1 MGEVAEFLRGHPPFD
16 AATDAELAEV
26 AATAEVETYPAGAT
40 IFARCAEVLTHLRV
54 VHRGAVEVVHD
65 GRVLD
70 LLGPGE
76 LFGHSSMLSG
86 LPPGFG
92 AVAAEDTEC
101 YRIPA
106 NVVRPLLGGPA
117 GLRFLTR
124 SLLAVSPFGYTEPG
138 VDPAQRPV
146 GELLR
151 AAPVMCAPTAPIR
164 EAAQRMTEA
173 GASATVVDLGNGRLG
188 ILTDRDLRERVV
200 AAGLDP
206 MAPVAAAMTAPAL
219 AVASERLG
227 GEVLLDMLDRGIR
240 HVPVLSATGAV
251 LGVLEDGDLVAVT
264 IRSSFHL
271 RRAIAR
277 ADTVDALAAAAAALR
292 PAVVDLHAA
301 KVAATGIAG
310 VYSVVVDA
318 LTRRLV
324 ELVER
329 DWGRPVPAF
338 TWLALGSFAR
348 REAVPSSDV
357 DSALVWADG
366 TDPDDTAATGRRA
379 RTVAERVL
387 AGLEAC
393 GFPAD
398 RNGAVASNPLFA
410 RSVSAWRAA
419 TRSWLDDPTQ
429 EKALILVSLIVDG
442 RPVWGLRRDPAVPD
456 AFRLAR
462 EHPDLLR
469 LLARFALA
477 HRPPT
482 GFLRDFVVEHSGKRR
497 GQLDLKRGGL
507 VPIADLA
514 RWAGMAA
521 GVASGSTIAR
531 LQAAAAAGTLDAAD
545 ARTLEE
551 AFDFLLWLRLDHQVD
566 QLRAGTPPDD
576 HIRPADLSRVTRGS
590 LKEVFRAVAGVQ
602 RRVSVT
608 LELGL
613 R

>member
-1 MGEVAEFLRGHPPFD
+1 
-16 AATDAELAEV
+16 
-26 AATAEVETYPAGAT
+26 
-40 IFARCAEVLTHLRV
+40 
-54 VHRGAVEVVHD
+54 
-65 GRVLD
+65 
-70 LLGPGE
+70 
-76 LFGHSSMLSG
+76 
-86 LPPGFG
+86 
-92 AVAAEDTEC
+92 
-101 YRIPA
+101 
-106 NVVRPLLGGPA
+106 
-117 GLRFLTR
+117 
-124 SLLAVSPFGYTEPG
+124 
-138 VDPAQRPV
+138 
-146 GELLR
+146 
-151 AAPVMCAPTAPIR
+151 MCAPTASIR
-164 EAAQRMTEA
+164 EAAQLMTVA

-188 ILTDRDLRERVV
+188 ILTDRDLRQRVV

-206 MAPVAAAMTAPAL
+206 TAPVSAAMTAPAL
-219 AVASERLG
+219 AVAADRLG
-227 GEVLLDMLDRGIR
+227 GEVRLDMLDRGIR

-251 LGVLEDGDLVAVT
+251 LGVLEDADLVAVT
-264 IRSSFHL
+264 TRSSFHL
-271 RRAIAR
+271 RRAVAR
-277 ADTVDALAAAAAALR
+277 ADTVDALVTAAAGLR
-292 PAVVDLHAA
+292 PVVVDLHAA
-301 KVAATGIAG
+301 KVAATDIAG
-310 VYSVVVDA
+310 IYSVVVDA

-329 DWGRPVPAF
+329 EWGRPVPAF

-366 TDPDDTAATGRRA
+366 PDPAETAATGRRA
-379 RTVAERVL
+379 RAVAERVL

-398 RNGAVASNPLFA
+398 RKGAVASNPLFA

-442 RPVWGLRRDPAVPD
+442 RAVWGLRRDPAVPD
-456 AFRLAR
+456 AFRAAR

-482 GFLRDFVVEHSGKRR
+482 GFLRDFVVEHSGERR

-521 GVASGSTIAR
+521 GVASGSTTAR

-551 AFDFLLWLRLDHQVD
+551 AFDFLLWLRLDHQVG
-566 QLRAGTPPDD
+566 QLRAGVPPDD
-576 HIRPADLSRVTRGS
+576 HIRPADLSQVTRGS

-608 LELGL
+608 LQLGL